1 MEIAGT
7 AHMQADR
14 ATAWAAFHDPGVLLR
29 TIPGVESLTELE
41 GDRYAVRLTMGV
53 ASIKGT
59 YEGEVGFLDQQPQD
73 SFMLRAQGSGGP
85 GTISTDV
92 RVRMADAPDGGTDIE
107 WTAEAVLGGVIGGV
121 GQRMLSGVGK
131 RIASGFFADIDRD
144 IATGGCAPEA
154 GAPAGGGEP
163 AAAATMPAGTARTWS
178 TPAPGAS
185 AAQGSPVQFALGML
199 AGAVIALAGV
209 FLGARSARR

>member
-59 YEGEVGFLDQQPQD
+59 YEGEVGFLDEHPQD
-73 SFMLRAQGSGGP
+73 SFMLRAQGTGGP
-85 GTISTDV
+85 GTISADI
-92 RVRMADAPDGGTDIE
+92 RVRMADATDGGTDIE

-131 RIASGFFADIDRD
+131 RIAAGFFADIDRD
-144 IATGGCAPEA
+144 IATGGAVPETVT
-154 GAPAGGGEP
+154 PAGGGEP
-163 AAAATMPAGTARTWS
+163 SAGAPVPAGAPRSWS
-178 TPAPGAS
+178 APAPGAS
-185 AAQGSPVQFALGML
+185 AVQGSVLEFAMGVL
-199 AGAVIALAGV
+199 AGALVALVGV
-209 FLGARSARR
+209 FIGARSARR